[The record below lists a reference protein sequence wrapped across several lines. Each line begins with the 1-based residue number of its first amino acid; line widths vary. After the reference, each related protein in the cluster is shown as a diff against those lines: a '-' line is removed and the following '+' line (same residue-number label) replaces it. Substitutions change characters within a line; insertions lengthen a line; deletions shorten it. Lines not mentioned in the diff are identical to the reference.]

1 MTVIVKYHHNQTAL
15 LPDDMAFQCAVA
27 QIIHTHPIGGHWKFL
42 WERGVLKA
50 NILEAK
56 YEAKLEFPWGGGGGW
71 GRMQNKTPSV
81 GGVWIFSGTP
91 QCNNVKEL

>member
-56 YEAKLEFPWGGGGGW
+56 YEAKLEFPWGGGGG
-71 GRMQNKTPSV
+71 GVGEDAKQNTFR
-81 GGVWIFSGTP
+81 GGSMDIFWNSTM
-91 QCNNVKEL
+91 